1 MIPLA
6 NPCTCPLQPNSEDEK
21 GPGTAEISK
30 LAPVSSRRKEGLSGA
45 GQSSTH
51 ILDSKDSVPQSGK
64 LEADPL

>member
-6 NPCTCPLQPNSEDEK
+6 NPCTCRLQPNSEDEK

-30 LAPVSSRRKEGLSGA
+30 LALVSSRRRKEGLSGA

-51 ILDSKDSVPQSGK
+51 ILDSKVSFTI
-64 LEADPL
+64 